1 MSPPLTR
8 SRSRSKSQLIFSL
21 PAASQPLAQLPA
33 LATIP
38 ASPSYSFSSPLTSLS
53 VLSAA
58 LGHHATKDSSEPPA
72 ASPPS
77 ALRSAVLTRA
87 STNTPDKQPGN
98 LSAGSVIPA
107 TPSPPRSPSS
117 MPMLL
122 STTSALALNTPV
134 VDSKAL
140 MPPSIAQP
148 GADAVSFRLHRR
160 LASDVLHLEHRI
172 IQGVEGRICSTEE
185 AITWYWPATST
196 DRLELVSPTLP
207 SDFQPTLRR
216 SAMVRT
222 GIKAPICFDGIPMK
236 LKRIAHSI
244 EHEEL
249 NGTYAFVCAI
259 RSCKYWN
266 GHEVLLDTILAVHE
280 REMIFG
286 VYSRNERQEI
296 LISPGRSILSAKEA
310 NPYFVA
316 SAASSAG
323 SKPTATASVQ
333 EVIEISDDEGSDS
346 NTAGLSLQQSKPS
359 SMHENIIIISDNDE
373 DPPAEPS
380 KKRARSPS
388 RVQSGGRLCHTIN
401 VAKRLKDSKGK
412 GPSSLSPDEA
422 LEARLASLKRA
433 VLSSAGASSK
443 EINEFLRC
451 VPACDNCHRRVFE
464 TVVHKCLQR
473 M

>member
-58 LGHHATKDSSEPPA
+58 LGHHATKDSSELPA

-77 ALRSAVLTRA
+77 ALHSAVLTRA
-87 STNTPDKQPGN
+87 STNTPDKQSGN

-107 TPSPPRSPSS
+107 TPSPPRSTSS

-122 STTSALALNTPV
+122 STTSALALNTPA

-148 GADAVSFRLHRR
+148 GADAVSFRSHR
-160 LASDVLHLEHRI
+160 RI

-216 SAMVRT
+216 SAMVQT

-266 GHEVLLDTILAVHE
+266 GHKVLLDTILAVHE
-280 REMIFG
+280 RKMIFG

-323 SKPTATASVQ
+323 SKPMATASVQ

-346 NTAGLSLQQSKPS
+346 NMAGLSLQQSKPS

>member
-58 LGHHATKDSSEPPA
+58 LGHHATKASSEPPE
-72 ASPPS
+72 ASPPL

-87 STNTPDKQPGN
+87 STNTPNKQSGN

-107 TPSPPRSPSS
+107 TPSLPRSASS

-140 MPPSIAQP
+140 TPPSIAQP
-148 GADAVSFRLHRR
+148 GADAVSFRSHRR

-216 SAMVRT
+216 SAMVQT

-249 NGTYAFVCAI
+249 NGTYAFVY
-259 RSCKYWN
+259 SHK
-266 GHEVLLDTILAVHE
+266 VLLDTILAVHK

-323 SKPTATASVQ
+323 STPMATAPVQ

-388 RVQSGGRLCHTIN
+388 QVQSGGRLCHTIN

-412 GPSSLSPDEA
+412 GPSSC
-422 LEARLASLKRA
+422 LEGTFSLVYYYACKLQGVTA
-433 VLSSAGASSK
+433 IVVQDTDFDMQNCLLWSK
-443 EINEFLRC
+443 
-451 VPACDNCHRRVFE
+451 
-464 TVVHKCLQR
+464 
-473 M
+473 